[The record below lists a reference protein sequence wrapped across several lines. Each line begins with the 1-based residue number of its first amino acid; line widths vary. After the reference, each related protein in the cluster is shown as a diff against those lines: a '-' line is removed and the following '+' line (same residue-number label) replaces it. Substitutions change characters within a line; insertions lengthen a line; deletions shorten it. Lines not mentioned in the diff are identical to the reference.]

1 MTRNYEVTTIAEI
14 NGWVIQKV
22 IYKKVSELT
31 WKPVGAKK
39 AVYDVNDGI
48 DGDTIESFR
57 TLREAKE
64 FCKKYRNNW

>member
-64 FCKKYRNNW
+64 FCKKYRNN